1 MDKERNAKEI
11 GGESNIAAAF
21 MIVLGHIFYK
31 PSKVERRIFSYFFGT
46 RNYYLL
52 FLYALSVDL
61 FGFGTNAISVT
72 KLTSSKI
79 PYYLN

>member
-52 FLYALSVDL
+52 FLYAVDL
-61 FGFGTNAISVT
+61 VDFGTNAINVIEW
-72 KLTSSKI
+72 TSSKI
-79 PYYLN
+79 LYYMN